1 MSVLP
6 TSLLRVISSLV
17 FHSGNYLQRKYPNSR
32 LTERIQIRFKRENK
46 QLWMDDTQSFD
57 ELQQF
62 LTTTGLVR
70 FKTLDVWVGVA
81 SLGAVGKGL
90 RISTETQKLERLT
103 DRGTP
108 IMRDMAV

>member
-1 MSVLP
+1 
-6 TSLLRVISSLV
+6 V
-17 FHSGNYLQRKYPNSR
+17 FHPGNYLQRKCPNSR

-62 LTTTGLVR
+62 LTATVLVR
-70 FKTLDVWVGVA
+70 FKTLDVWVCVA
-81 SLGAVGKGL
+81 SLGAVAKGL

-108 IMRDMAV
+108 IMRDMAI